1 VDGVIASLLG
11 TGAVAAIASG
21 QLLYTLPVSLF
32 GMSVSAAELPELSSV
47 GGDDAERRAAIVRR
61 IEDAQGR
68 LAFFVVPCAAAFLAL
83 GQVVAGAVFQ
93 TGRFTAADSRYVWVI
108 LAGSSVGLL
117 AATLSRLTASAL
129 YAIGDTR
136 TPMRYALVRVALT
149 TVLGFAAALGGPRL
163 LGLDVRW
170 GAAGLTATAGF
181 AAWVEFAL
189 LRRAVGTRIGMPHFP
204 RGALLKLWVSAAVA
218 AGSGWLV
225 LAALGG
231 AHGPVVTAM
240 PVLTTFAAVYG
251 TMTLILGVPSARAL
265 VGRVRHG

>member
-1 VDGVIASLLG
+1 
-11 TGAVAAIASG
+11 
-21 QLLYTLPVSLF
+21 
-32 GMSVSAAELPELSSV
+32 
-47 GGDDAERRAAIVRR
+47 
-61 IEDAQGR
+61 
-68 LAFFVVPCAAAFLAL
+68 VVPCAAAFLAL

-93 TGRFTAADSRYVWVI
+93 TGRFTEADSRYVWVI

-136 TPMRYALVRVALT
+136 TPMRFALVRVALT

-204 RGALLKLWVSAAVA
+204 RGALLKLWSAAATA
-218 AGSGWLV
+218 AAAGWLV
-225 LAALGG
+225 LLALGSR
-231 AHGPVVTAM
+231 GPVVTGAI
-240 PVLTTFAAVYG
+240 VLATFAAAYG
-251 TMTLILGVPSARAL
+251 ALTLLLGVPAARAL
-265 VGRVRHG
+265 VGRVRRG